1 MLNRIRHAIL
11 ITIASVLFAAPTLFA
26 ETPKPYKLDNG
37 LTVILRPVS
46 TANKVAFVVLFN
58 LGGDHDPIGKSGM
71 AHLLEHLYCTAA
83 AGNTPVRD
91 IIQFQKRYPA
101 GWNAQTGSDYT
112 VIAGVVDPGQFSE
125 ELKDMA
131 ARMNDLRITE
141 ADLER
146 EVPRMLQELKNMYGG
161 FPSLAGLN
169 HARAQLHPMPQGGQ
183 HGGAPVHVQTITLNE
198 LQQFWKDYYKPNNAI
213 LVIAGKFDV
222 VKTRKSILENF
233 SQIPSGKL
241 PPTNPAKPK
250 AKTGKVYHVNVKSMV
265 KNSTGVAAIGYVAPL
280 PGSKQYATYLVVIS
294 RLWFTLQTKFQGGK
308 VQPIFYRPLDDPTTL
323 VLQTELLSQNDAES
337 MLTELDERLQA
348 ALTPKL
354 TPQDKQQTINA
365 MAMLDTT
372 DIPDTMWSQNLYGL
386 AFSVGRR
393 YQLQIN
399 GKELRD
405 AIQRVTDADLQ
416 LLSTSIFAPEKRATV
431 IVDLEQ

>member
-1 MLNRIRHAIL
+1 MGQIL
-11 ITIASVLFAAPTLFA
+11 INPNL
-26 ETPKPYKLDNG
+26 KLDR
-37 LTVILRPVS
+37 T
-46 TANKVAFVVLFN
+46 
-58 LGGDHDPIGKSGM
+58 
-71 AHLLEHLYCTAA
+71 
-83 AGNTPVRD
+83 
-91 IIQFQKRYPA
+91 
-101 GWNAQTGSDYT
+101 
-112 VIAGVVDPGQFSE
+112 
-125 ELKDMA
+125 
-131 ARMNDLRITE
+131 
-141 ADLER
+141 
-146 EVPRMLQELKNMYGG
+146 
-161 FPSLAGLN
+161 
-169 HARAQLHPMPQGGQ
+169 
-183 HGGAPVHVQTITLNE
+183 
-198 LQQFWKDYYKPNNAI
+198 
-213 LVIAGKFDV
+213 
-222 VKTRKSILENF
+222 
-233 SQIPSGKL
+233 
-241 PPTNPAKPK
+241 
-250 AKTGKVYHVNVKSMV
+250 
-265 KNSTGVAAIGYVAPL
+265 
-280 PGSKQYATYLVVIS
+280 LVVIS

-365 MAMLDTT
+365 MAMLDTA